1 MLSKDDIVRGLRA
14 IDKRAREAGVV
25 IDVSIYGGA
34 AMALVFDVRQSTKD
48 VDAVVNGPPEFLR
61 LAAREVAADEG
72 WPEDWLNDGV
82 KGFTSAKEQMRLMA
96 DFSGA
101 TEGGLRVFTPA
112 PEYMFAM
119 KCMAMRQQGLEGSH
133 DISDIEALADAAKI
147 GSVDDALSLVE
158 SFYPNDRIPAKVRF
172 GVEEIMERV
181 LARRARLQPDHCGR

>member
-82 KGFTSAKEQMRLMA
+82 KGFTKTSREAPAFRRGRDSAGPL
-96 DFSGA
+96 G
-101 TEGGLRVFTPA
+101 
-112 PEYMFAM
+112 
-119 KCMAMRQQGLEGSH
+119 
-133 DISDIEALADAAKI
+133 EA
-147 GSVDDALSLVE
+147 G
-158 SFYPNDRIPAKVRF
+158 
-172 GVEEIMERV
+172 
-181 LARRARLQPDHCGR
+181 